1 MVDKR
6 TNSTGF
12 VIPEGFSEWDKY
24 TPNQNLNTHLF
35 RGERDF
41 YHQVLY
47 QRLVSLLSLDNS
59 IERWD
64 LESPE
69 EWSVAEMGSGRLP
82 LHLICFLVNL
92 VGARRVLEIGTFV
105 GLSALELASVLPK
118 GGEVVTIE
126 KFPKYRAIA
135 ERNIKKNGMGSSIK
149 VVEGDALDLLRQGVV
164 SGTFDFAFIDGDKG
178 RYLDYVREIL
188 PRMNR
193 NGLIAVDDAFFQG
206 DVFNNEPRTEKGR
219 GVKTC
224 LDAVTKDPSLQVTF
238 VPISNGLMLIRPLTN
253 KGV

>member
-1 MVDKR
+1 M
-6 TNSTGF
+6 
-12 VIPEGFSEWDKY
+12 PEEFSEWDKY
-24 TPNQNLNTHLF
+24 TPNQDLNTHLF
-35 RGERDF
+35 QGERDS
-41 YHQVLY
+41 YHRVLY
-47 QRLVSLLSLDNS
+47 QRLVSLLSLDSS

-105 GLSALELASVLPK
+105 GLSALELASVLPE

-135 ERNIKKNGMGSSIK
+135 ERNIKKNKMESSIK
-149 VVEGDALDLLRQGVV
+149 VLEGDALDLLRQGAV

-178 RYLDYVREIL
+178 RYLEYVTQIL
-188 PRMNR
+188 PLMNQG
-193 NGLIAVDDAFFQG
+193 GLLAVDDVFFQG
-206 DVFNNEPRTEKGR
+206 DVFNEQPQTDKGA
-219 GVKTC
+219 GVSRC
-224 LDAVTKDPSLQVTF
+224 IEWAARDSDLEVTF
-238 VPISNGLMLIRPLTN
+238 VPISNGLMLVRKRGGNQCLAR
-253 KGV
+253 